1 MMIEIIKKYIIN
13 GWERYKLEVTSDK
26 IEAYLLQVKDAIFK
40 GNYSIAR
47 NSNRQDNNDLF
58 NDYVIDEEK
67 TKEILLTIE
76 VEDFSEVRY
85 NEHKGYEHELLYIF
99 GKEVRLLE
107 RWGSEEMI
115 VPLYIKFNK
124 LENQFVI
131 VISFHRQKYPMKYY
145 FKQRCQNLYFLLE

>member
-1 MMIEIIKKYIIN
+1 MMIEIIKKHIIN

-107 RWGSEEMI
+107 RWGSEEMR

-145 FKQRCQNLYFLLE
+145 FK

>member
-1 MMIEIIKKYIIN
+1 M
-13 GWERYKLEVTSDK
+13 
-26 IEAYLLQVKDAIFK
+26 
-40 GNYSIAR
+40 
-47 NSNRQDNNDLF
+47 
-58 NDYVIDEEK
+58 IDEEK

-131 VISFHRQKYPMKYY
+131 VISFHRQKYSMKYY
-145 FKQRCQNLYFLLE
+145 FK

>member
-1 MMIEIIKKYIIN
+1 MMIEIIKKHIIN

-85 NEHKGYEHELLYIF
+85 NEHKGYEHELRYIF

-145 FKQRCQNLYFLLE
+145 FK

>member
-145 FKQRCQNLYFLLE
+145 FK

>member
-1 MMIEIIKKYIIN
+1 MIEIIKKYIIN

-145 FKQRCQNLYFLLE
+145 FK

>member
-1 MMIEIIKKYIIN
+1 MMIEIIKKHIIN
-13 GWERYKLEVTSDK
+13 KWERYKLEVTSDK
-26 IEAYLLQVKDAIFK
+26 IEAYLLEVKDAIFK

-58 NDYVIDEEK
+58 HDYVIDEEK
-67 TKEILLTIE
+67 IKEILLTIE

-145 FKQRCQNLYFLLE
+145 FK

>member
-1 MMIEIIKKYIIN
+1 MMIEIIKKHIIN

-76 VEDFSEVRY
+76 VEDFSEVRH

-145 FKQRCQNLYFLLE
+145 FK

>member
-1 MMIEIIKKYIIN
+1 MMIEIIKKHIIN

-145 FKQRCQNLYFLLE
+145 FK

>member
-1 MMIEIIKKYIIN
+1 MMIEIIKKHIIN

-47 NSNRQDNNDLF
+47 NSNRQNNNDLF

-145 FKQRCQNLYFLLE
+145 FK

>member
-1 MMIEIIKKYIIN
+1 MMIEIIKKHIIN

-85 NEHKGYEHELLYIF
+85 NEYKGYEHELLYIF

-145 FKQRCQNLYFLLE
+145 FK

>member
-1 MMIEIIKKYIIN
+1 MMIEIIKKFIIN
-13 GWERYKLEVTSDK
+13 EWERYKLEVTSDK
-26 IEAYLLQVKDAIFK
+26 IEAYLLEVKDAIFK

-47 NSNRQDNNDLF
+47 NNNRQDNNDLF

-67 TKEILLTIE
+67 AKEILLTIE

-99 GKEVRLLE
+99 GKEVTLLE
-107 RWGSEEMI
+107 RWGSEESI

-124 LENQFVI
+124 LENQYVI

-145 FKQRCQNLYFLLE
+145 FK

>member
-1 MMIEIIKKYIIN
+1 MMIEIIKKHIIN

-40 GNYSIAR
+40 GNYSIAK

-145 FKQRCQNLYFLLE
+145 FK

>member
-1 MMIEIIKKYIIN
+1 MIEIIKKHIIN

-145 FKQRCQNLYFLLE
+145 FK

>member
-1 MMIEIIKKYIIN
+1 MMIEIIKKHIIN
-13 GWERYKLEVTSDK
+13 EWERYKLEVTSDK

-145 FKQRCQNLYFLLE
+145 FK

>member
-1 MMIEIIKKYIIN
+1 MMIEIIKKHIIN

-58 NDYVIDEEK
+58 NDYEIDEEK

-124 LENQFVI
+124 LENPFVI

-145 FKQRCQNLYFLLE
+145 FK

>member
-1 MMIEIIKKYIIN
+1 MMIEIIKKHIIN

-26 IEAYLLQVKDAIFK
+26 IEGYLLQVKDAIFK

-145 FKQRCQNLYFLLE
+145 FK

>member
-107 RWGSEEMI
+107 RWGSEDMI

-145 FKQRCQNLYFLLE
+145 FK

>member
-1 MMIEIIKKYIIN
+1 M
-13 GWERYKLEVTSDK
+13 EVTSDK

-145 FKQRCQNLYFLLE
+145 FK

>member
-1 MMIEIIKKYIIN
+1 MMIEIIKKHIIN
-13 GWERYKLEVTSDK
+13 GWERYKLEVMSDK

-124 LENQFVI
+124 LEN
-131 VISFHRQKYPMKYY
+131 
-145 FKQRCQNLYFLLE
+145 

>member
-13 GWERYKLEVTSDK
+13 EWKRYKLEVTSDK
-26 IEAYLLQVKDAIFK
+26 IEAYLLEVKDAIFK

-47 NSNRQDNNDLF
+47 NNNRQDNNDLF

-67 TKEILLTIE
+67 AKEILLTIE

-99 GKEVRLLE
+99 GKEVKLLE
-107 RWGSEEMI
+107 RWGSEETI

-131 VISFHRQKYPMKYY
+131 VISFHKQRHPMKYY
-145 FKQRCQNLYFLLE
+145 FK

>member
-1 MMIEIIKKYIIN
+1 MMIEIIKKHIIN

-76 VEDFSEVRY
+76 VEDFSEVRF

-145 FKQRCQNLYFLLE
+145 FK

>member
-1 MMIEIIKKYIIN
+1 MMIEIIKKHIIN
-13 GWERYKLEVTSDK
+13 GWERYKLELTSDK

-145 FKQRCQNLYFLLE
+145 FK

>member
-1 MMIEIIKKYIIN
+1 MMIEIIKKHIIN

-131 VISFHRQKYPMKYY
+131 VISLHRQKYPMKYY
-145 FKQRCQNLYFLLE
+145 FK

>member
-1 MMIEIIKKYIIN
+1 MIEIIKKFIIN
-13 GWERYKLEVTSDK
+13 EWERYKLEVTSDK
-26 IEAYLLQVKDAIFK
+26 IEAYLLEVKDAIFK

-47 NSNRQDNNDLF
+47 NNNRQDNNDLF

-67 TKEILLTIE
+67 AKEILLTIE

-99 GKEVRLLE
+99 GKEVTLLE
-107 RWGSEEMI
+107 RWGSEESI

-124 LENQFVI
+124 LENQYVI

-145 FKQRCQNLYFLLE
+145 FK

>member
-1 MMIEIIKKYIIN
+1 MMIEIIKKRIIN

-145 FKQRCQNLYFLLE
+145 FK

>member
-1 MMIEIIKKYIIN
+1 MMIEIIKKHIIN

-76 VEDFSEVRY
+76 VEDFTEVRY

-145 FKQRCQNLYFLLE
+145 FK

>member
-1 MMIEIIKKYIIN
+1 M
-13 GWERYKLEVTSDK
+13 EVTSDK

-67 TKEILLTIE
+67 QKKF
-76 VEDFSEVRY
+76 VNNRSRGFSEVRY

-145 FKQRCQNLYFLLE
+145 FK